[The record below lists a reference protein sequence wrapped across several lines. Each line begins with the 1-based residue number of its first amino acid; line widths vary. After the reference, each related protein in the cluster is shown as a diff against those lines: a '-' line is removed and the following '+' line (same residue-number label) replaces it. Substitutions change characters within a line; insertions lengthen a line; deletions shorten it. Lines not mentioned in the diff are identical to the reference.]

1 MAASESDRDP
11 LEEDVRVSSLDERL
25 ITAQNRERIKA
36 GHRNKGPDESQRLGA
51 RVLSYLSGGVA
62 AGFLLGWLF
71 DTWLGTTP
79 LFLLLFFFLGT
90 GVAFRKIYMISS
102 QPVKDIG
109 TALAD
114 DDDLRSGVRL
124 VAEPGKIDPMHQ
136 FEVQPIFDGFTLF
149 GQQISF
155 TNSAL
160 WMFIVLGLLYVF
172 MMGGMK
178 RELVPGRW
186 QVMVEG
192 VVGFVDNIIATSIGP
207 NGKKYTP
214 WVFTLFMFIL
224 FSNLLGMMPF
234 GIIPGIHP
242 FTVTSQFTVTGLL
255 AAISFSIVL
264 IVGFWKHGFKFFSL
278 FIPHGTPLPM
288 IPLIFMVEL
297 LSFLVRPFSLALRLF
312 VAMIA
317 GHILIK
323 VFANFVIQAIDAG
336 GASWGIALLS
346 IVFIAF
352 VSALELLVCAIQA
365 YVFALLTSLYINDAE
380 NLH

>member
-1 MAASESDRDP
+1 MATE
-11 LEEDVRVSSLDERL
+11 
-25 ITAQNRERIKA
+25 
-36 GHRNKGPDESQRLGA
+36 
-51 RVLSYLSGGVA
+51 
-62 AGFLLGWLF
+62 
-71 DTWLGTTP
+71 
-79 LFLLLFFFLGT
+79 
-90 GVAFRKIYMISS
+90 
-102 QPVKDIG
+102 
-109 TALAD
+109 
-114 DDDLRSGVRL
+114 
-124 VAEPGKIDPMHQ
+124 GKIDPMHQ

-160 WMFIVLGLLYVF
+160 WMFVVLGLLYVF
-172 MMGGMK
+172 MAGGMK

-192 VVGFVDNIIATSIGP
+192 IVGFIDNLILNSIGP

-214 WVFTLFMFIL
+214 WIFTLFMFIL

-288 IPLIFMVEL
+288 IPLIFMVEV

-323 VFANFVIQAIDAG
+323 VFASFVIQAIDAG
-336 GASWGIALLS
+336 GASWIIALCFCASHYIVYKRCGKSSLS
-346 IVFIAF
+346 HFQSQF
-352 VSALELLVCAIQA
+352 FNTELKNESRFC
-365 YVFALLTSLYINDAE
+365 TSNRRWPCCHWYRRFCCRCW
-380 NLH
+380 